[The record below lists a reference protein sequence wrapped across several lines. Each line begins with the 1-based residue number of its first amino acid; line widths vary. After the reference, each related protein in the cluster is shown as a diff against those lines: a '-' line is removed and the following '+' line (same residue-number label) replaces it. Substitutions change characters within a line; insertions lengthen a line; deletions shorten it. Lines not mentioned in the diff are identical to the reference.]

1 MATPSLDWST
11 AEVHDGELTVQI
23 AGDPPDGW
31 KDSFNATAALLGGR
45 DLGNV
50 ELKKRSVHVDGVTSG
65 NEERIRHLLESTVQQ
80 ANAAHPEA
88 LDDEE
93 RPQSGGKSDDGSA
106 DADMADRF
114 RSFAS
119 DANPSEANA
128 SETHP
133 SGTNPS
139 EADSN

>member
-1 MATPSLDWST
+1 MAIPSLDWST
-11 AEVHDGELTVQI
+11 AEVHDGELIVKI

-45 DLGNV
+45 DLGSV
-50 ELKKRSVHVDGVTSG
+50 ELEKRSVHVDGVTSG

-80 ANAAHPEA
+80 ANAAHQEA

-93 RPQSGGKSDDGSA
+93 PAQSGGESDDGSA

-119 DANPSEANA
+119 EANPNEA
-128 SETHP
+128 
-133 SGTNPS
+133 NPS